1 MDQEPIFTDF
11 LSTLFTGALGG
22 PFQILFQGHVVSFPL
37 QCQTPSES
45 KKVLVSDKLS
55 KKIYQLPG

>member
-22 PFQILFQGHVVSFPL
+22 PSQILFQGHIISIFFPMPNTL
-37 QCQTPSES
+37 
-45 KKVLVSDKLS
+45 
-55 KKIYQLPG
+55 